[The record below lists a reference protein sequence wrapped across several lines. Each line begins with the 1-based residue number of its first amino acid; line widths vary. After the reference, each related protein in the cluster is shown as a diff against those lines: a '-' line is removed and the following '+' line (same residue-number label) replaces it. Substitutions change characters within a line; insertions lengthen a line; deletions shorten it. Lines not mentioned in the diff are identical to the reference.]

1 MCARQQN
8 GGGVERGDGGGRERG
23 ADRDRETEICCR
35 ELTDNPGAWRV
46 PAQ

>member
-23 ADRDRETEICCR
+23 ADRETEVCCR

-46 PAQ
+46 LAR